1 MNQILYIGL
10 DVHKESIS
18 IALAEAGRKGE
29 VRFYGKIGNDLHAM
43 EKVLTKL
50 RQEHGK
56 DVEMHVC
63 DEAGPCGYGLARRFR
78 RYRARAA
85 IPSAPH
91 QT

>member
-1 MNQILYIGL
+1 VQRASQ
-10 DVHKESIS
+10 SIC
-18 IALAEAGRKGE
+18 IAIAEADRKGE
-29 VRFYGKIGNDLHAM
+29 VRSCEKFSNDLHAM

-50 RQEHGK
+50 RRGHGK

-63 DEAGPCGYGLARRFR
+63 YEAGPCGYVLARRFR

-85 IPSAPH
+85 IPSAPY

>member
-1 MNQILYIGL
+1 VQRASQ
-10 DVHKESIS
+10 SIS

-29 VRFYGKIGNDLHAM
+29 VRSYGKISNDLHAM

-50 RQEHGK
+50 RREHGK

-63 DEAGPCGYGLARRFR
+63 YEAGPCGYVLARRFR
-78 RYRARAA
+78 QYRARAA
-85 IPSAPH
+85 IQSAPH

>member
-1 MNQILYIGL
+1 LQ
-10 DVHKESIS
+10 SIS
-18 IALAEAGRKGE
+18 IAMAEAGRKGE

-50 RQEHGK
+50 RRGHGK

-63 DEAGPCGYGLARRFR
+63 YEAGPCGYVLARRFR
-78 RYRARAA
+78 QNRVRAA
-85 IPSAPH
+85 IKRAPH